1 MYTFMREKRPD
12 KFSRLLPDPST
23 VMKKLSVQML
33 VAVLLGAIT
42 GLVVAAVHS
51 AAADRA
57 VSIIAPMGTI
67 WVNAILMTVVP
78 LVVVNVI
85 VAAASSAEQ
94 RNAVRGATGTF
105 AMFVGV
111 VTASAILC
119 AVLSPVLLAAIVPAG
134 AIPVPPSAVAA
145 AQQQPSLSA
154 LVVSIVPQ
162 NPVRAAA
169 DGAMLGLIVFSLLFG
184 FATTR
189 IKPEQ
194 RSSVVQL
201 CRAVS
206 DALLVIVGW
215 VLRVGPIGVF
225 ALLVPV
231 AARIGLDVLRSL
243 AGYLFVVA
251 VLCLVVTAGAY
262 VLAATLGATPLRRFA
277 RALAA
282 PQAIAFGSRS
292 SLASLP
298 ALMHAAEDDLSLGV
312 EVSGLVLPL
321 ATAMLKVAAPIASIT
336 GAVFIARVYG
346 IHLGAAHMIP
356 VIATS
361 VFTSFG
367 VPGVPNGAWT
377 QLPVFLVAG
386 IPPEG
391 IGILLAVDAIPDA
404 LRTVTNVSMDL
415 AVATV
420 IGRWTRAG

>member
-1 MYTFMREKRPD
+1 
-12 KFSRLLPDPST
+12 
-23 VMKKLSVQML
+23 MKKLSVQMV
-33 VAVLLGAIT
+33 VAVILGTIT
-42 GLVVAAVHS
+42 GLVVAAAHS

-57 VSIIAPMGTI
+57 VSVIAPVGTI

-94 RNAVRGATGTF
+94 RNAVRSATGTF
-105 AMFVGV
+105 AMFIGV

-119 AVLSPVLLAAIVPAG
+119 ALLSPGLLAALVPAG
-134 AIPVPPSAVAA
+134 AITVPPSAAAA
-145 AQQQPSLSA
+145 AQQQPSLAA
-154 LVVSIVPQ
+154 LLMSIVPQ

-194 RSSVVQL
+194 RSSVVHL
-201 CRAVS
+201 CRAVG

-225 ALLVPV
+225 ALIVPV
-231 AARIGLDVLRSL
+231 ATRIGLDVLRSL
-243 AGYLFVVA
+243 AGYMLVVA
-251 VLCLVVTAGAY
+251 LLCLAVTAGAY
-262 VLAATLGATPLRRFA
+262 LLAATLGAMPIRRFA

-298 ALMHAAEDDLSLGV
+298 SLMRAAEGDLELPAD
-312 EVSGLVLPL
+312 VSGLVLPL
-321 ATAMLKVAAPIASIT
+321 ATAMLKAAAPIASIA

-346 IHLGAAHMIP
+346 IHLGAARMIP
-356 VIATS
+356 AVAMS

-404 LRTVTNVSMDL
+404 LRTVTNVSVDL

-420 IGRWTRAG
+420 IARWTRAR

>member
-1 MYTFMREKRPD
+1 
-12 KFSRLLPDPST
+12 
-23 VMKKLSVQML
+23 MKKLSVQMV
-33 VAVLLGAIT
+33 VAVLLGTIA
-42 GLVVAAVHS
+42 GLLVAAAHS

-57 VSIIAPMGTI
+57 VSFLAPLGTI

-94 RNAVRGATGTF
+94 RNAARGAAGTF

-111 VTASAILC
+111 VTASAVLC
-119 AVLSPVLLAAIVPAG
+119 AVLSPGLLAAIVPAG
-134 AIPVPPSAVAA
+134 AIPMPPAAAAA

-189 IKPEQ
+189 IKADQ
-194 RSSVVQL
+194 RAAVVHL
-201 CRAVS
+201 CRAVG

-225 ALLVPV
+225 ALILPV
-231 AARIGLDVLRSL
+231 ATRIGLDVLRSL
-243 AGYLFVVA
+243 AGYMLVVA
-251 VLCLVVTAGAY
+251 LLCLVVTIGAY
-262 VLAATLGATPLRRFA
+262 VMAATLGGTPLRRFA

-298 ALMHAAEDDLSLGV
+298 SLMRAAEDDLGLPV

-321 ATAMLKVAAPIASIT
+321 ATAMLKVAAPVASIA

-346 IHLGAAHMIP
+346 IHLGAGRMIP

-404 LRTVTNVSMDL
+404 LRTVTNVSVDL

>member
-1 MYTFMREKRPD
+1 
-12 KFSRLLPDPST
+12 
-23 VMKKLSVQML
+23 MKKLPVQM
-33 VAVLLGAIT
+33 VIAVLLGTIA
-42 GLVVAAVHS
+42 GLLVAAVRS
-51 AAADRA
+51 PAADRA
-57 VSIIAPMGTI
+57 VSIIAPLGTI

-94 RNAVRGATGTF
+94 QNAVRGATSTLG
-105 AMFVGV
+105 MFIGV
-111 VTASAILC
+111 VTASAVLC
-119 AVLSPVLLAAIVPAG
+119 ALLSPVLLSLFVSRG
-134 AIPVPPSAVAA
+134 GIPVPPSAAA
-145 AQQQPSLSA
+145 AAAQQPSLSA
-154 LVVSIVPQ
+154 LFVSIVPR
-162 NPVRAAA
+162 NPVKAAA

-194 RSSVVQL
+194 RASIVAF

-206 DALLVIVGW
+206 DALLVIVEW
-215 VLRVGPIGVF
+215 VLEVGPIGVF
-225 ALLVPV
+225 ALILPV
-231 AARIGLDVLRSL
+231 ATRIGIDVLRSL
-243 AGYLFVVA
+243 AGYMVVVV
-251 VLCLVVTAGAY
+251 VLCGIVTIGAY
-262 VLAATLGATPLRRFA
+262 VIAVVLGGTPLRQFA

-298 ALMHAAEDDLSLGV
+298 SLMRAAEDDLALPT

-321 ATAMLKVAAPIASIT
+321 ATAMLKVAAPIASVT
-336 GAVFIARVYG
+336 GAIFIARVYG
-346 IHLGAAHMIP
+346 IHLGAARMIP
-356 VIATS
+356 VIAIS

-377 QLPVFLVAG
+377 QLPVFLAAG
-386 IPPEG
+386 IPAEG

-404 LRTVTNVSMDL
+404 LRTVTNVSVDL

-420 IGRWTRAG
+420 IARWTRAG

>member
-1 MYTFMREKRPD
+1 
-12 KFSRLLPDPST
+12 
-23 VMKKLSVQML
+23 MKKLPVQM
-33 VAVLLGAIT
+33 VIAVLLGTIA
-42 GLVVAAVHS
+42 GLIVAAVRS
-51 AAADRA
+51 SAADRA
-57 VSIIAPMGTI
+57 VSIVAPLGTI

-85 VAAASSAEQ
+85 VAAASSAERQ
-94 RNAVRGATGTF
+94 NAVRGATGTF
-105 AMFVGV
+105 GMFIGV
-111 VTASAILC
+111 VTASAVLC
-119 AVLSPVLLAAIVPAG
+119 ALLSPGLLALIVSKG
-134 AIPVPPSAVAA
+134 GIPVPPAAAAAA
-145 AQQQPSLSA
+145 AQQPSLTS

-162 NPVRAAA
+162 NPVKAAA

-189 IKPEQ
+189 IEPEQ
-194 RSSVVQL
+194 RSSIVAF

-206 DALLVIVGW
+206 DALLVIVEW

-225 ALLVPV
+225 ALILPV
-231 AARIGLDVLRSL
+231 ATRIGIDVLRSL
-243 AGYLFVVA
+243 AGYMLVV
-251 VLCLVVTAGAY
+251 VLLCAIVTAGAY
-262 VLAATLGATPLRRFA
+262 VLAVALGGTPIRRFA

-298 ALMHAAEDDLSLGV
+298 SLMRAAEDDLQLPA

-321 ATAMLKVAAPIASIT
+321 ATAMLKVAAPIASVT
-336 GAVFIARVYG
+336 GAIFIARVYG
-346 IHLGAAHMIP
+346 IHLGAARMIP
-356 VIATS
+356 VIAIS

-377 QLPVFLVAG
+377 QLPVFLAAG
-386 IPPEG
+386 IPAEG

-404 LRTVTNVSMDL
+404 LRTVTNVSVDL

-420 IGRWTRAG
+420 IARWTRAP